1 MPAAVGRVAGRNP
14 LLCIALVCPHPP
26 TEPAATGATW
36 ATLQLVGLLSHL
48 TGTLAADP
56 LSGRGA
62 GSRHVPPPNRGP
74 GHRGRP
80 NRTRTRRFRGPRR
93 RGRRPAA
100 DQLRTLAAAA
110 AVRRPDHSGPGHRRR
125 RPPHPDR

>member
-14 LLCIALVCPHPP
+14 LLCIALVCPPPP

-56 LSGRGA
+56 LSGQGQGA
-62 GSRHVPPPNRGP
+62 VMFPP
-74 GHRGRP
+74 
-80 NRTRTRRFRGPRR
+80 RT
-93 RGRRPAA
+93 A
-100 DQLRTLAAAA
+100 DLAIADVQTALVHGAFGDHADEA
-110 AVRRPDHSGPGHRRR
+110 AVLLLINFGHWLLHCS
-125 RPPHPDR
+125 PPT

>member
-1 MPAAVGRVAGRNP
+1 VVAAMPAAVGRVAGRNP

-56 LSGRGA
+56 LSGQGQGA
-62 GSRHVPPPNRGP
+62 VMFHP
-74 GHRGRP
+74 
-80 NRTRTRRFRGPRR
+80 RT
-93 RGRRPAA
+93 A
-100 DQLRTLAAAA
+100 DLAIADVQTALVHGAFGDHADEA
-110 AVRRPDHSGPGHRRR
+110 AVLLLINFGHWLLHCS
-125 RPPHPDR
+125 PPT